1 MFGALLQKIRPL
13 ARSIKYGRLLKR
25 AREDAQTNSPEKLTP
40 PVAFILGCGRSG
52 TTILGKI
59 LSSHCDVHYLRE
71 PYYIWRVITPSS
83 DMIQFFGDAGVNPH
97 CVMGSEYITENEVH
111 RFNACMYAE
120 SQRRESGSKRLI
132 EKTPINAMRI
142 PMLNALSPTSPI
154 LHLVRNGVD
163 VVRSIERL
171 SESNVYQLGGSGNWN
186 QWWGRNHCKWEALAN
201 DSKTKGWFEGEID
214 LLKSNTQRG
223 ALEWVISL
231 KEINSNRSNLG
242 DRLIE
247 VRYPDLTTEPLSQL
261 QRICEHFTIE
271 PTPKWLE
278 ECCGEL
284 DSERKNSGDP
294 IVLPSKL
301 CDAFNTLQKQYG
313 FEGEATEL

>member
-1 MFGALLQKIRPL
+1 
-13 ARSIKYGRLLKR
+13 
-25 AREDAQTNSPEKLTP
+25 
-40 PVAFILGCGRSG
+40 
-52 TTILGKI
+52 
-59 LSSHCDVHYLRE
+59 
-71 PYYIWRVITPSS
+71 
-83 DMIQFFGDAGVNPH
+83 
-97 CVMGSEYITENEVH
+97 
-111 RFNACMYAE
+111 
-120 SQRRESGSKRLI
+120 
-132 EKTPINAMRI
+132 
-142 PMLNALSPTSPI
+142 
-154 LHLVRNGVD
+154 
-163 VVRSIERL
+163 
-171 SESNVYQLGGSGNWN
+171 
-186 QWWGRNHCKWEALAN
+186 
-201 DSKTKGWFEGEID
+201 
-214 LLKSNTQRG
+214 
-223 ALEWVISL
+223 L
-231 KEINSNRSNLG
+231 KEINANRSNLG